1 MLLHSIEITDGDQPG
16 RVRVQGRV
24 RYDGDGLEEVIW
36 FDLPAALE
44 SQLSSSG
51 NPWLVALLPL
61 AVSLQE
67 PLRIT
72 VPVDPFL
79 LEGCRA
85 VLDIWRAWDPAR
97 TPIPIEAPT
106 AAPEAP
112 AGPVGTG
119 LFFSGGVD
127 SFYSL
132 LRRNGPEADGT
143 RPPVTDLLLIHGADI
158 PLANAEAFNRLR
170 PRMAEVADQIGVAL
184 VDIATNARET
194 RWGRANWPMLSHAAL
209 LIAAGLVLEPRFARL
224 LIASS
229 APYGQLAPYGSH
241 PITDPLFSS
250 SRTRVIHDGAD
261 TDRPEK
267 ITYIGSHPAVL
278 QHLRVCWIGRNDS
291 NCGRCPKCLNAM
303 MGLELAGALAQC
315 QTLPPSI
322 DRALYRQVYFES
334 GGTYPAYGIV
344 RGLRQRAWLAGRR
357 DLVSLMD
364 QALARSDRLRLA
376 RDVLEGLAR
385 RGLIPAR
392 LSQRLVARLFR
403 SSVKY

>member
-1 MLLHSIEITDGDQPG
+1 MLLHSVEITGGDQPG
-16 RVRVQGRV
+16 RVRVLGRV

-44 SQLSSSG
+44 SQFSSSG

-79 LEGCRA
+79 LEGSRA
-85 VLDIWRAWDPAR
+85 VLDVWNAWDSAR
-97 TPIPIEAPT
+97 DPIPIEAPT
-106 AAPEAP
+106 IAPPHRSDQA
-112 AGPVGTG
+112 GTG

-143 RPPVTDLLLIHGADI
+143 RPPVTDLILIHGADI
-158 PLANAEAFNRLR
+158 PLANAESFNRLR
-170 PRMAEVADQIGVAL
+170 PRLAEVADQLRIEL

-229 APYGQLAPYGSH
+229 APYEQLQPYGSH
-241 PITDPLFSS
+241 PITDPLFST

-267 ITYIGSHPAVL
+267 ITHIGSHPAVL
-278 QHLRVCWIGRNDS
+278 QHLRVCWIGRNDA

-303 MGLELAGALAQC
+303 MGLELAGTLGKC
-315 QTLPPSI
+315 QTLPRSI
-322 DRALYRQVYFES
+322 DPALYRQVYFES
-334 GGTYPAYGIV
+334 QGTYPAYGIV

-357 DLVSLMD
+357 DLVALMD
-364 QALARSDRLRLA
+364 QALARSDRLRLT
-376 RDVLEGLAR
+376 RDVLEGLSR
-385 RGLIPAR
+385 RGLIPTR
-392 LSQRLVARLFR
+392 LSQGLIARLFR
-403 SSVKY
+403 RSVKY

>member
-1 MLLHSIEITDGDQPG
+1 MLLHSVEITGGDQPG
-16 RVRVQGRV
+16 RVRVLGRV

-44 SQLSSSG
+44 SQLSPSG

-67 PLRIT
+67 PLRLT

-85 VLDIWRAWDPAR
+85 VLDVWKAWDPGREPVSIEVPAAAA
-97 TPIPIEAPT
+97 EAP
-106 AAPEAP
+106 P
-112 AGPVGTG
+112 GSGGTG

-132 LRRNGPEADGT
+132 LRRNGPGADNT
-143 RPPVTDLLLIHGADI
+143 RPPVTDLILIHGADI

-170 PRMAEVADQIGVAL
+170 PRMAEVAGQLGVEL

-229 APYGQLAPYGSH
+229 APYGQLEPYGSH
-241 PITDPLFSS
+241 PITDPLFTT

-278 QHLRVCWIGRNDS
+278 QHLRVCWIGRNDT

-303 MGLELAGALAQC
+303 MGLELAGTLAKC
-315 QTLPPSI
+315 QTLPRSI
-322 DRALYRQVYFES
+322 DPALYRQVYFES
-334 GGTYPAYGIV
+334 RGTYPAYGIV

-357 DLVSLMD
+357 DLVALMD
-364 QALARSDRLRLA
+364 QALARSDRLRLT

-385 RGLIPAR
+385 RGLIPTR
-392 LSQRLVARLFR
+392 LSQGLIARLFR
-403 SSVKY
+403 RSVKY